1 MNIIEKIM
9 QAAAIPM
16 TTPKAYSTFHI
27 LLIVFGL
34 IAVIGLAWLFRRFDE
49 KKNKILLL
57 TFSGILIAAEIFK
70 QFFCLYVIN
79 GGEYYWYE
87 IPFQLCSMPIYL
99 CPLAAL
105 CKNERIKTAC
115 YGFMMTY
122 NLIGGIAA
130 VFEPSGMFHS
140 WVFLT
145 AHSIFWHYS
154 LVFLGFY
161 IIFSRRGGRTMR
173 DYFDTVKLFC
183 VLCFIAFAIN
193 TLVGISTDYL
203 IQMFFV
209 GPNPPTIIVFN
220 TIAQKFGWAAST
232 AIYIPIVSFAAG
244 IMFKLAQIG
253 RKKIKE

>member
-1 MNIIEKIM
+1 MNIIEKLM
-9 QAAAIPM
+9 QMIAHTM
-16 TTPKAYSTFHI
+16 QVPKAYGTFHI
-27 LLIVFGL
+27 LLMVFGL
-34 IAVIGLAWLFRRFDE
+34 IAAIGLAWLCRRFDE
-49 KKNKILLL
+49 KKNKALLL
-57 TFSGILIAAEIFK
+57 TFSGILIVTEIVK

-87 IPFQLCSMPIYL
+87 IPFQICSMPIYL

-105 CKNERIKTAC
+105 CKNERIKKAC

-122 NLIGGIAA
+122 NLIGGISA

-140 WVFLT
+140 WAFLT
-145 AHSIFWHYS
+145 AHSVFWHYS

-161 IIFSRRGGRTMR
+161 IIFSRRGGTTMR

-183 VLCFIAFAIN
+183 ALCFIAFTIN
-193 TLVGISTDYL
+193 TLVGITTDYL

-209 GPNPPTIIVFN
+209 GPNPPTIIVFS

-232 AIYIPIVSFAAG
+232 VIYIPLLSLAAG
-244 IMFKLAQIG
+244 IMFMLAQIG
-253 RKKIKE
+253 RKKA